1 MAEAEENDE
10 EGCGTVRKP
19 CTLPT
24 PTYRYLEKLA
34 KAGLHGPNV
43 SAVMAFFIMQG
54 VQQALEKGHIDRA

>member
-1 MAEAEENDE
+1 MAGTEESDD

-34 KAGLHGPNV
+34 KAGTHGANA

-54 VQQALEKGHIDRA
+54 VQQALEKGHVER